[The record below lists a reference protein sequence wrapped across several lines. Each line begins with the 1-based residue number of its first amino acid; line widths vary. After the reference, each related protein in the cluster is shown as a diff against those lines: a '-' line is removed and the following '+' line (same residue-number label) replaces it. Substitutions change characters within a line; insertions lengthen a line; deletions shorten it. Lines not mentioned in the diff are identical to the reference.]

1 MAGDLRSALRTHLEL
16 LVEDELLELHQR
28 EAIRLHALLGERSE
42 TLERHQRFR
51 QLLAEELGL
60 EPMLKTSELAAKI
73 RSDDTTITP
82 ISQP

>member
-1 MAGDLRSALRTHLEL
+1 MRGALRTHLEL
-16 LVEDELLELHQR
+16 LAEDELLELHQC

-42 TLERHQRFR
+42 TLERYQRFR

-60 EPMLKTSELAAKI
+60 EPMLETSELAAKI